1 MTLYDMAPGRE
12 GIIARLG
19 EHGAMRR
26 RLLDMGFTQGA
37 LARCEFS
44 GPSGGMRAY
53 RVRGALVALRRENAR
68 NIFLEG

>member
-26 RLLDMGFTQGA
+26 GFTQGA
-37 LARCEFS
+37 LARCEFL